1 MFSKFCKKNV
11 AIGHSH
17 SQKKQN
23 DTLTVTL
30 ELYFILH
37 FQSLLK
43 LHLTEQKIHC
53 NYQQLTLK
61 QKNNNNEQL
70 QNESNLFSAKA
81 LPLIP
86 VPPSL
91 LGRKYPLTLH
101 SLNALAPPL

>member
-11 AIGHSH
+11 AIGQPH

-23 DTLTVTL
+23 DMLTVTL

-43 LHLTEQKIHC
+43 LHLTEEKIHC

-61 QKNNNNEQL
+61 QKKTTTNSSRMNQICFQPRL
-70 QNESNLFSAKA
+70 C
-81 LPLIP
+81 
-86 VPPSL
+86 
-91 LGRKYPLTLH
+91 H
-101 SLNALAPPL
+101 